1 MLATPRLTDARILVV
16 DDERVNVVLLE
27 RILEQDG
34 YRNVKSLTDPSEVVA
49 LYDQFEPD
57 LVLLDLH
64 MPKLDGFAVMKLL
77 EDRISSDTF
86 LPILILTD
94 FAGLI
99 DVALIDLHFP
109 DGSGLEIVREVHTNN
124 PRGQILILTADIR
137 PEIKRRALSAGA
149 KDFVTKPFDRT
160 EVLLR
165 IQNLLETRFLHLRMR
180 HDAVPEGQAT

>member
-1 MLATPRLTDARILVV
+1 MMQTPRLTDARILVV

-34 YRNVKSLTDPSEVVA
+34 YRNVRSTTDSYQAAA
-49 LYDQFEPD
+49 LYDELEPD

-64 MPKLDGFAVMKLL
+64 MPGLDGFAVL
-77 EDRISSDTF
+77 EQLQARIPDDSF
-86 LPILILTD
+86 LP
-94 FAGLI
+94 
-99 DVALIDLHFP
+99 
-109 DGSGLEIVREVHTNN
+109 
-124 PRGQILILTADIR
+124 ILILTADIR

-165 IQNLLETRFLHLRMR
+165 IQNLLETRFLHLRVHR
-180 HDAVPEGQAT
+180 EAVTEGQAT

>member
-1 MLATPRLTDARILVV
+1 LLATPKLTDARILVV

-34 YRNVKSLTDPSEVVA
+34 YRNVKSITDPSEAAV

-77 EDRISSDTF
+77 EGRIPADTF
-86 LPILILTD
+86 LP
-94 FAGLI
+94 
-99 DVALIDLHFP
+99 
-109 DGSGLEIVREVHTNN
+109 
-124 PRGQILILTADIR
+124 ILILTADIR
-137 PEIKRRALSAGA
+137 PEIKRRALAAGA

-180 HDAVPEGQAT
+180 HDAVPEGQAN

>member
-1 MLATPRLTDARILVV
+1 MLATPKLTDARILVV

-34 YRNVKSLTDPSEVVA
+34 YRNVKSVTDPAEA
-49 LYDQFEPD
+49 ATLYDQFEPD

-77 EDRISSDTF
+77 EGRIPSDTF
-86 LPILILTD
+86 LP
-94 FAGLI
+94 
-99 DVALIDLHFP
+99 
-109 DGSGLEIVREVHTNN
+109 
-124 PRGQILILTADIR
+124 ILILTADIR
-137 PEIKRRALSAGA
+137 PEIKRRALAAGA

-180 HDAVPEGQAT
+180 RDAVPEGRAT

>member
-1 MLATPRLTDARILVV
+1 MAQPTTCAQKEEITLLATPRLTDARILVV

-86 LPILILTD
+86 LPILI
-94 FAGLI
+94 
-99 DVALIDLHFP
+99 
-109 DGSGLEIVREVHTNN
+109 
-124 PRGQILILTADIR
+124 
-137 PEIKRRALSAGA
+137 
-149 KDFVTKPFDRT
+149 
-160 EVLLR
+160 
-165 IQNLLETRFLHLRMR
+165 
-180 HDAVPEGQAT
+180 

>member
-1 MLATPRLTDARILVV
+1 MAGPKTSRAKEGENLLPTPRLTDARILVV

-34 YRNVKSLTDPSEVVA
+34 YRNVKSVTDPTQAVA

-64 MPKLDGFAVMKLL
+64 MPKLDGFAVMELL
-77 EDRISSDTF
+77 SQRISSDTF
-86 LPILILTD
+86 LP
-94 FAGLI
+94 
-99 DVALIDLHFP
+99 
-109 DGSGLEIVREVHTNN
+109 
-124 PRGQILILTADIR
+124 ILILTADIR
-137 PEIKRRALSAGA
+137 PEIKRRALAAGA

-165 IQNLLETRFLHLRMR
+165 IQNLLETRFLHLRVR
-180 HDAVPEGQAT
+180 HDTVPEGQAT

>member
-1 MLATPRLTDARILVV
+1 
-16 DDERVNVVLLE
+16 VNVVLLE

-34 YRNVKSLTDPSEVVA
+34 YRNVKSVTDPAEA
-49 LYDQFEPD
+49 ATLYDQFEPD

-77 EDRISSDTF
+77 EGRIPRDTF
-86 LPILILTD
+86 LP
-94 FAGLI
+94 
-99 DVALIDLHFP
+99 
-109 DGSGLEIVREVHTNN
+109 
-124 PRGQILILTADIR
+124 ILILTADIR
-137 PEIKRRALSAGA
+137 PEIKRRALAAGA

-180 HDAVPEGQAT
+180 HDAVPEGRAT

>member
-1 MLATPRLTDARILVV
+1 MMQATPRLTDARIMVV

-34 YRNVKSLTDPSEVVA
+34 YRNVKSVTDPSEA
-49 LYDQFEPD
+49 IGLYDQFEPD

-86 LPILILTD
+86 LP
-94 FAGLI
+94 
-99 DVALIDLHFP
+99 
-109 DGSGLEIVREVHTNN
+109 
-124 PRGQILILTADIR
+124 ILILTADIR

-180 HDAVPEGQAT
+180 QDAVPEGQAT

>member
-1 MLATPRLTDARILVV
+1 LLATPKLTDARILVV

-34 YRNVKSLTDPSEVVA
+34 YRNVKSITDPSEAAA

-77 EDRISSDTF
+77 EGRIPADTF
-86 LPILILTD
+86 LP
-94 FAGLI
+94 
-99 DVALIDLHFP
+99 
-109 DGSGLEIVREVHTNN
+109 
-124 PRGQILILTADIR
+124 ILILTADIR
-137 PEIKRRALSAGA
+137 PEIKRRALAAGA

-180 HDAVPEGQAT
+180 HDAVPEGQAN

>member
-1 MLATPRLTDARILVV
+1 MLATPKLTDARILVV

-34 YRNVKSLTDPSEVVA
+34 YRNVKSITDPSEAAA
-49 LYDQFEPD
+49 LYDRFEPD

-64 MPKLDGFAVMKLL
+64 MPKLDGFAVMQLL
-77 EDRISSDTF
+77 EGRIPSDTF
-86 LPILILTD
+86 LP
-94 FAGLI
+94 
-99 DVALIDLHFP
+99 
-109 DGSGLEIVREVHTNN
+109 
-124 PRGQILILTADIR
+124 ILILTADIR
-137 PEIKRRALSAGA
+137 PEIKRRALAAGA

-180 HDAVPEGQAT
+180 HDSVPEGQAT

>member
-1 MLATPRLTDARILVV
+1 LLATPKLTDARILVV

-34 YRNVKSLTDPSEVVA
+34 YRNVKSVTDPAEA
-49 LYDQFEPD
+49 ATLYDQFEPD

-77 EDRISSDTF
+77 EGRIPRDTF
-86 LPILILTD
+86 LP
-94 FAGLI
+94 
-99 DVALIDLHFP
+99 
-109 DGSGLEIVREVHTNN
+109 
-124 PRGQILILTADIR
+124 ILILTADIR
-137 PEIKRRALSAGA
+137 PEIKRRALAAGA

-180 HDAVPEGQAT
+180 HDAVPEGRAT

>member
-1 MLATPRLTDARILVV
+1 MLPTPRLTDARILIV

-34 YRNVKSLTDPSEVVA
+34 YRNVKSVTDPSEAVA

-64 MPKLDGFAVMKLL
+64 MPKLDGFAVMQQLS
-77 EDRISSDTF
+77 ERIPSDTF
-86 LPILILTD
+86 LP
-94 FAGLI
+94 
-99 DVALIDLHFP
+99 
-109 DGSGLEIVREVHTNN
+109 
-124 PRGQILILTADIR
+124 ILILTADIR
-137 PEIKRRALSAGA
+137 PEIKRRALAAGA

-165 IQNLLETRFLHLRMR
+165 IQNLLETRFLHLRVR
-180 HDAVPEGQAT
+180 HDTVPEGQAT

>member
-1 MLATPRLTDARILVV
+1 MQQTPRLTDARILVV

-34 YRNVKSLTDPSEVVA
+34 YRNVRSTTDATAAVA
-49 LYDQFEPD
+49 LYEEFEPD

-64 MPKLDGFAVMKLL
+64 MPKLDGFAVMSQL
-77 EDRISSDTF
+77 EDRLPGDAF
-86 LPILILTD
+86 LP
-94 FAGLI
+94 
-99 DVALIDLHFP
+99 
-109 DGSGLEIVREVHTNN
+109 
-124 PRGQILILTADIR
+124 ILILTADIR

-165 IQNLLETRFLHLRMR
+165 IQNLLETRYLYLRFDR
-180 HDAVPEGQAT
+180 QGVREGQAT